1 MLSATPSQGTHV
13 GAGRA
18 PATDHAVAFRP
29 VPYPYKAALAICS
42 DLDETPDRRIYLEC
56 ARFLNTTDETI
67 MGRGVGLE
75 IGNTIYF
82 DMPSDQFAYWTTDDA
97 GRDMARALIRSGHI
111 DCLHSFGD
119 FATSRRHVERALADL
134 ADHGCHLEVWVDHA
148 TAATNLG
155 SDIMRGSG
163 DVPGSSVYHA
173 DLTYQAGMRFVW
185 RGRVTSMIG
194 QNVPPS
200 LAGVWR
206 PSHPA
211 QASRTVLKEATK
223 LALASVGHEKYR
235 MHVENRLLCPSS
247 LRDGKPVYEF
257 LRFNPHFG
265 GVSCGDRAS
274 GVPEALSLPM
284 LQRLSARRALG
295 ILYTHLGK
303 IRSYDEP
310 FESPT
315 REAFRQLADMQARKE
330 ILVATT
336 RRLLGFAA
344 ALDQLS
350 GRMTSDGTGTRVD
363 LTLSGTPIA
372 LTARDLSGVTVYVT
386 DPAHTRLFVGNTEV
400 TGVVRNP
407 PDETGRPSLMIPWPK
422 LAFPL

>member
-1 MLSATPSQGTHV
+1 MAQ
-13 GAGRA
+13 
-18 PATDHAVAFRP
+18 PAVFRP
-29 VPYPYKAALAICS
+29 VPYPYKSALAICS
-42 DLDETPDRRIYLEC
+42 DLDETPDSRVYLEC
-56 ARFLNTTDETI
+56 ARFLNTSDETI

-82 DMPSDQFAYWTTDDA
+82 EMPSDQFAYWTTDDA
-97 GRDMARALIRSGHI
+97 GRDMVRALIRSGHI

-119 FATSRRHVERALADL
+119 FATSRSHVKRALTDL
-134 ADHGCHLEVWVDHA
+134 ADHGCHLDVWVDHA

-155 SDIMRGSG
+155 SDIMQGSG
-163 DVPGSSVYHA
+163 DVAGSAVYHA

-194 QNVPPS
+194 QNLPPS
-200 LAGVWR
+200 LAGIWR

-223 LALASVGHEKYR
+223 LALASLGHEKYR
-235 MHVENRLLCPSS
+235 MHVKNRLLCPSS
-247 LRDGKPVYEF
+247 LRDGRPVYEF

-265 GVSCGDRAS
+265 GVSCGDRAA
-274 GVPEALSLPM
+274 GVPEALSRPM
-284 LQRLSARRALG
+284 LQRLADRRGLG

-303 IRSYDEP
+303 VRKYDEP
-310 FESPT
+310 FEAPT
-315 REAFRQLADMQARKE
+315 REAFRQLAEMQAQRE

-350 GRMTSDGTGTRVD
+350 GWITDEGADTRVD
-363 LTLSGTPIA
+363 LRLSGTPVT
-372 LTARDLSGVTVYVT
+372 LTARDLAGVTIYVPQPRVARVFLDGSEIT
-386 DPAHTRLFVGNTEV
+386 PVHS
-400 TGVVRNP
+400 NP
-407 PDETGRPSLMIPWPK
+407 PDETGWSSVSIPWHR
-422 LAFPL
+422 LTFPL